1 MKKNYT
7 IDDIIQFLK
16 NYGLE
21 DLVEGGA
28 KKLTAKMLQN
38 ALNNHRF
45 EENFNNFLDR
55 HQEKK
60 EQLETLKKDLKKK
73 IDKGL
78 QDHDRNLQVDLDKWL
93 EEEFKNLEISTEYN
107 SSIKTDFID
116 FVVNYLMKTDATQGN
131 IIGLEK
137 EVDDCRRK
145 LQEKRKASIKQGAKC
160 LGVQNADKFMGR
172 TKDIE
177 NIREKFEAEQNLV
190 ILYGSPGIGKTTLAK
205 KYANEYRRKGA
216 YDNLYFIRFD
226 KNIEATLSKLV
237 NNGIKNPFETLIKEW
252 ENLDPQTKA
261 KTLVIIDNFNE
272 DSLEG
277 DNKNF
282 VEEMQGES
290 WKKLQELG
298 IHFLVTSRINPGKNQ
313 YQVSPVKDPVKL
325 FKTYYI
331 ADGGNE
337 NSLDEKKVEQLI
349 TTVRGN
355 TLVIILSAHL
365 WADSPANGEN
375 LLQRLK
381 ECETN
386 TENTELPVEADTTQ
400 ISQENSTLY
409 GQVEAILELS
419 RIVEDTNYY
428 YILSN
433 AVLVPLTGMQEKYF
447 MEFTEISGHNLINR
461 LIQRS
466 WIMKEDDT
474 LFLHPV
480 IREILMRKLPLQYKK
495 CETYCRHLTQRIR
508 IDLPLSEKIPFKSN
522 AKEVY
527 HFFKRETSPILTEL
541 FYAFS
546 DICDDT
552 GDKKLSRELAELIKD
567 SVISMDDGID
577 KAEKLSGI
585 AYSYN
590 NCIKEDADL
599 EQAFNWLVEAKDIMG
614 TIQEIPANSFR
625 YNSVCGKI
633 HSNLGSNHLSRRN
646 RIKKDPQAAYEEAL
660 QAKAE
665 HESSLKYRKKL
676 LEIAEKGKKSQAESA
691 IATAYTGIATDYF
704 YLKKYEDSVKFHKES
719 LKIREMLKESE
730 GIAVN
735 QQRILG
741 NVIKLYET
749 DKESAYPYFAELL
762 DYYPQIL
769 KTNLEYGNKIAFQDC
784 INYFYEIKEI
794 IEKDEVLHNLND
806 ALSQKLIS
814 VNEVEK
820 IAKEE
825 N

>member
-1 MKKNYT
+1 MEKSYT
-7 IDDIIQFLK
+7 LDDIIQLFK
-16 NYGLE
+16 KYGIEDLLE
-21 DLVEGGA
+21 DGA
-28 KKLTAKMLQN
+28 KKLTVKTIQN
-38 ALNNHRF
+38 VLNNHKF
-45 EENFNNFLDR
+45 EEYFNDFIEHYPD
-55 HQEKK
+55 KK
-60 EQLETLKKDLKKK
+60 EQLETLKKDLKQR

-78 QDHDRNLQVDLDKWL
+78 QRHDRKLLVDLDEWIEKD
-93 EEEFKNLEISTEYN
+93 FKELEISTEYN
-107 SSIKTDFID
+107 SSIKNNFMAFIA
-116 FVVNYLMKTDATQGN
+116 NYLLEIDATQGN
-131 IIGLEK
+131 IIGLEM
-137 EVDDCRRK
+137 EVDNVYREI
-145 LQEKRKASIKQGAKC
+145 QEKRKASIKQGTVC

-177 NIREKFEAEQNLV
+177 DIRKKFEAGQNLV

-205 KYANEYRRKGA
+205 KYANEYREKGE
-216 YDNLYFIRFD
+216 YDTLYFIRFD
-226 KNIEATLSKLV
+226 KCIEATLSKLV

-252 ENLDPQTKA
+252 ENLDSQTKA
-261 KTLVIIDNFNE
+261 KTLVIVDNFNE
-272 DSLEG
+272 DSMES

-282 VEEMQGES
+282 VREMQGEN

-313 YQVSPVKDPVKL
+313 YQVSAVENPLKL

-331 ADGGNE
+331 ADGGKE
-337 NSLDEKKVEQLI
+337 SSLDEKKVKQLI
-349 TTVRGN
+349 TTVKGN

-381 ECETN
+381 ECEIN
-386 TENTELPVEADTTQ
+386 TENTELPIEADTTQ

-409 GQVEAILELS
+409 GQVEAILELG
-419 RIVEDTNYY
+419 RIVEDDNYR

-433 AVLVPLTGMQEKYF
+433 AVLVPLTGMPEKYF
-447 MEFTEISGHNLINR
+447 MEFIEISDHNLINR

-466 WIMKEDDT
+466 WIMKEDDQI
-474 LFLHPV
+474 FLHPV
-480 IREILMRKLPLQYKK
+480 IKEVLMRKLPLQYKN
-495 CETYCRHLTQRIR
+495 CEKYCRHLAQRIS

-527 HFFKRETSPILTEL
+527 HFFKRENSPILTEL
-541 FYAFS
+541 FYALS

-552 GDKKLSRELAELIKD
+552 EDKKLSRELAELIRN

-590 NCIKEDADL
+590 NCIKEDTDL
-599 EQAFNWLVEAKDIMG
+599 DQAFKWLVEAKDIMD

-625 YNSVCGKI
+625 YYSVYGKI
-633 HSNLGSNHLSRRN
+633 HSNLGSNHLSRRS
-646 RIKKDPQAAYEEAL
+646 RIKNDPLAAREEAL
-660 QAKAE
+660 RAKVE

-676 LEIAEKGKKSQAESA
+676 LEITEKDKKSQAESA
-691 IATAYTGIATDYF
+691 IAKAYTGIATDNF
-704 YLKKYEDSVKFHKES
+704 YLGEYEDSVKFHKES
-719 LKIREMLKESE
+719 LKIREILKESE
-730 GIAVN
+730 GIAIN

-749 DKESAYPYFAELL
+749 DMKRAYPYFDELL
-762 DYYPQIL
+762 GYYPQIL
-769 KTNLEYGNKIAFQDC
+769 KTNLEYGNKVAFQDC
-784 INYFYEIKEI
+784 IKYFYAVKEI
-794 IEKDEVLHNLND
+794 IENDEVLQNLKDTLN
-806 ALSQKLIS
+806 QKLMS
-814 VNEVEK
+814 VKEAEE

-825 N
+825 K